1 MSFTMNTFLHQ
12 AEATALDRRLQS
24 PDDMVDLRTS
34 PLVRSVI
41 GAAIEVHRAL
51 GPGLLE
57 AAYEECLA
65 FEMSDR
71 GIAWRRQVA
80 LPVIYRSV
88 KVDCGFRVDFV
99 VEDRLL
105 LELKSVEQ
113 LHPVHISQLLT
124 YLKLTHAEQ
133 GLLINF
139 NVPRLTDGI
148 KSYLSETRRP
158 PLAAGDA

>member
-1 MSFTMNTFLHQ
+1 VSGQ
-12 AEATALDRRLQS
+12 PIATVLDVPELK
-24 PDDMVDLRTS
+24 TS
-34 PLVRSVI
+34 PLVHSVI
-41 GAAIEVHRAL
+41 GAAIAVHRAL
-51 GPGLLE
+51 GPGLLD

-65 FEMSDR
+65 CEMTRR

-80 LPVIYRSV
+80 LPVIYESV

-139 NVPRLTDGI
+139 NVSKLTDGI
-148 KSYLSETRRP
+148 KSYLSEARRP
-158 PLAAGDA
+158 PCR